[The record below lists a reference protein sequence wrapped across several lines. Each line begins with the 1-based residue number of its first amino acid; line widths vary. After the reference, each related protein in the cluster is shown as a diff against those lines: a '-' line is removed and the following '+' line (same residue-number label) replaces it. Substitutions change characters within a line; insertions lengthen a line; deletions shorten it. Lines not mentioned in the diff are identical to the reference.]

1 MKLRLL
7 PGLFLL
13 GLIFV
18 IMMPLRAQQQ
28 KPTKHALVIAIGE
41 YETWGP
47 LSSLNDVPFITG
59 VLKKQQF
66 EEKNITVLTNKNAT
80 LEGIK
85 KSFESLISTVKKDDI
100 VFIHFSTHG
109 EQLEDDDNKDE
120 IDGYDESIVTYDAVH
135 PSKAKDYA
143 SAEGKYFRDDQF
155 GIYMDRL
162 RIKLGPKGDVVV
174 FLDAC
179 HSGSGTRGRQKI
191 RGGAPPLQSKGYNPN
206 KAGKAKSADVFLQ
219 GPAPGTDANSLAT
232 YEVISAS
239 RAEETN
245 SEMVNDT
252 LPMGSLSY
260 AISKVLANPKA
271 GTTYRSLFS
280 EILAVMSEVANTQ
293 HPVLEG
299 TGLDR
304 ELFGGNFVKQEAYIE
319 VEEIDGMTIKLK
331 GGIFSGLDNGAKVA
345 IYPSGPVDREK
356 TAPTAVGIISNA
368 TPFSSSVVLE
378 KKLQDERPAAY
389 WVYVTNPVYKIK
401 PLVVGIDSK
410 RKNNNGKVFSEA
422 EVKDL
427 RKILSEIGNVQLD
440 GIPELQIVRGDVF
453 DTLKIDANG
462 YVFATLKK
470 NDKADIEDKIKLYA
484 RYKFLLGLEIND
496 PQYNVKVRLIPFVNG
511 KADTSLYEGKI
522 INGIP
527 EYKNGDSMRIEV
539 TNNGDM
545 GVYINILDMQPD
557 GKINAILPKS
567 ARGIKSEDLRINA
580 GATRLF
586 STYNIVI
593 RPPYGKEVFKIFVSE
608 TEINLENL
616 ATKPGELV
624 VKRGGKFNVIEKLVN
639 DSHNITKRGG
649 NDETEKA
656 DGASF
661 NLIFDIKE

>member
-1 MKLRLL
+1 MMPTQQSR
-7 PGLFLL
+7 LFLL
-13 GLIFV
+13 GLLV
-18 IMMPLRAQQQ
+18 INIVPIQAQQQ

-66 EEKNITVLTNKNAT
+66 EEKNITVLTNKDAT
-80 LEGIK
+80 LEGIQ
-85 KSFESLISTVKKDDI
+85 KSFESLISKIKKDDI
-100 VFIHFSTHG
+100 VFIHFSSHG
-109 EQLEDDDNKDE
+109 EQLQDDDSDE
-120 IDGYDESIVTYDAVH
+120 IDGYDESIVTYDAIH

-162 RIKLGPKGDVVV
+162 RNKLGPKGDVVV

-179 HSGSGTRGRQKI
+179 HSGSGTRGRQKV
-191 RGGAPPLQSKGYNPN
+191 RGGAPPLKSKDYNPN
-206 KAGKAKSADVFLQ
+206 NAGKPKSADVFLQ
-219 GPAPGTDANSLAT
+219 GPAPGTDANKLAT

-239 RAEETN
+239 RAEEPN

-252 LPMGSLSY
+252 LPMGSLTY
-260 AISKVLANPKA
+260 AISKVLASPKP

-280 EILAVMSEVANTQ
+280 GILAVMSEVANTQ

-304 ELFGGNFVKQEAYIE
+304 ELFAGNFVKQEAYIE
-319 VEEIDGMTIKLK
+319 MEEIDGMTIKLR
-331 GGIFSGLDNGAKVA
+331 GGIFSGLDSGAKVA
-345 IYPSGPVDREK
+345 IYPSHPVDREK
-356 TAPTAVGIISNA
+356 TAPIATGIISKA
-368 TPFSSSVVLE
+368 TPFSSFVVLD
-378 KKLQDERPAAY
+378 KKLADQHPASY
-389 WVYVTNPVYKIK
+389 WVYVTNPIYKIK

-410 RKNNNGKVFSEA
+410 IKNNNGKAFSEP
-422 EVKDL
+422 EVKAL
-427 RKILSEIGNVQLD
+427 KEILSELGIVQSE
-440 GIPELQIVRGDVF
+440 GIPELQIVRGEVI
-453 DTLKIDANG
+453 DTLKVDANG

-470 NDKADIEDKIKLYA
+470 NNKADLEDKIKQYA
-484 RYKFLLGLEIND
+484 RYKFLLALEIND
-496 PQYNVKVRLIPFVNG
+496 PQYNVKVRLIPLVNG
-511 KADTSLYEGKI
+511 KADTSLYQSKI
-522 INGIP
+522 VNGIP
-527 EYKNGDSMRIEV
+527 EYKNGDSVRIEV
-539 TNNGDM
+539 TNNSDM

-567 ARGIKSEDLRINA
+567 ARGIKSEDLRIKA
-580 GATRLF
+580 GDTRLF
-586 STYNIVI
+586 NTYNIVI
-593 RPPYGKEVFKIFVSE
+593 RPPAGREVFKIFVSE
-608 TEINLENL
+608 TDINLENL

-624 VKRGGKFNVIEKLVN
+624 AKRGGKFNVIEKLVN